1 MLPKDKQEDFFNL
14 FWKGDAQNLEK
25 SLGTMLLTSSSV
37 QDYKYREHFYHS
49 FLLGIFMLLYPVT
62 SNREAGEGFFDLIVQ
77 DEREKRAAV
86 IEVKRADSREELE
99 AEVEKA
105 LLQIEER
112 QYDADLKARGYT
124 QILHWG
130 MAFFKKSCKVGVQ
143 CSS

>member
-77 DEREKRAAV
+77 DDRD
-86 IEVKRADSREELE
+86 KRADSGEELE

-105 LLQIEER
+105 LLQIEGR
-112 QYDADLKARGYT
+112 QYDVDLKARGYT

-143 CSS
+143 